1 MPDPTPTPPPP
12 VPLHRGIIMAYKM
25 ALESYMDT
33 NNDFSDISKW
43 AENLLPFATLQ
54 KQVTQ
59 DHMAQL
65 EILNTLTSD
74 YVGDGKTI
82 DQDKLRGVGIT
93 DQYVLDLICPAN
105 KTVSVGDLGTV
116 HSLYS
121 AVAGEITTAG
131 NAADQTFSNTTQGA
145 MGVVTNGT
153 SSMSTLASMLQS
165 FVQTISSSTV
175 KL

>member
-1 MPDPTPTPPPP
+1 MADPTPTP
-12 VPLHRGIIMAYKM
+12 VPTHRGIVIAYKI

-33 NNDFSDISKW
+33 NNDFSDIAKW

-54 KQVTQ
+54 KQVTE
-59 DHMAQL
+59 DRMTQL
-65 EILNTLTSD
+65 ENLNTITSSD
-74 YVGDGKTI
+74 IGSSLDITPSFLSG
-82 DQDKLRGVGIT
+82 RNIT
-93 DQYVLDLICPAN
+93 DPYVQNLICPGGS
-105 KTVSVGDLGTV
+105 KVTVTELGTV

-131 NAADQTFSNTTQGA
+131 NAADQTFSNTTQSA

-165 FVQTISSSTV
+165 FVQTMASCGSIRI
-175 KL
+175 

>member
-1 MPDPTPTPPPP
+1 MADPTPPPA
-12 VPLHRGIIMAYKM
+12 VPLHGGIIMAYKM

-65 EILNTLTSD
+65 QTLNTINVGSSPVTINEGILEFFGIKD
-74 YVGDGKTI
+74 KYVI
-82 DQDKLRGVGIT
+82 
-93 DQYVLDLICPAN
+93 DLICPN
-105 KTVSVGDLGTV
+105 SSTVTIDSLGSL

-131 NAADQTFSNTTQGA
+131 NASDQTFSNTTQGA

>member
-1 MPDPTPTPPPP
+1 MADPTPPPA
-12 VPLHRGIIMAYKM
+12 VPLHGGIIMAYKM
-25 ALESYMDT
+25 ALESYMET

-43 AENLLPFATLQ
+43 AENLLPLATMQ

-65 EILNTLTSD
+65 QILNDLSASD
-74 YVGDGKTI
+74 IGDSLSITQAYLGGK
-82 DQDKLRGVGIT
+82 GIT
-93 DQYVLDLICPAN
+93 DPYVLGLICPN
-105 KTVSVGDLGTV
+105 NGSVTVKDLASV

-131 NAADQTFSNTTQGA
+131 NASDQTFSNTTQGA

>member
-1 MPDPTPTPPPP
+1 M
-12 VPLHRGIIMAYKM
+12 
-25 ALESYMDT
+25 
-33 NNDFSDISKW
+33 
-43 AENLLPFATLQ
+43 Q

-59 DHMAQL
+59 EHMTQL
-65 EILNTLTSD
+65 QILNTFTSSD
-74 YVGDGKTI
+74 VGDGKTI
-82 DQDKLRGVGIT
+82 NQDSLRGKGIT
-93 DQYVLDLICPAN
+93 DPYVLDLICPDN
-105 KTVSVGDLGTV
+105 KTVSLDSLGTV

>member
-1 MPDPTPTPPPP
+1 MADPTPPPA
-12 VPLHRGIIMAYKM
+12 VPLHGGIIMAYKM
-25 ALESYMDT
+25 ALESYMET

-43 AENLLPFATLQ
+43 AENLLPLATMQ

-65 EILNTLTSD
+65 QILDTFSVSGTL
-74 YVGDGKTI
+74 TI
-82 DQDKLRGVGIT
+82 DQNCLESRGIT
-93 DQYVLDLICPAN
+93 DKYVIDLICPN
-105 KTVSVGDLGTV
+105 SSTVTIDSLGSL

-131 NAADQTFSNTTQGA
+131 NASDQTFSNTTQGA